1 MSKIIC
7 DVCGSSYSETELQCP
22 ICGTAKSEAAKLV
35 VETAGEEQSANGGK
49 FSKNNNRKT
58 DTGAN
63 AKMFGKERNADNGQ
77 EGAPSNMAM
86 IIIVAVLL
94 VAIVAVCIFIAVRV
108 FDKPDPTEP
117 TTVPTTSS
125 TAPTV
130 LEIPCTGLELVGN
143 ADKALSFSALG
154 QTAQLTVKALPENTT
169 DDVVVT
175 YESSNP
181 NIVLVDQ
188 NGQVTPVAAGNA
200 TITISYGIYSITVDV
215 TCDIPAPVT
224 ELTLKFSDV
233 TLSPTNGLTL
243 KLYDG
248 ELDPSDITWT
258 SSDEAVAYV
267 ENGVVTAVGNG
278 KATITATY
286 GDLSATCKI
295 IVSGMNHETGFAL
308 ACTWGV
314 KSDATLLVGE
324 TIEIYL
330 INKETNEAVKDLQ
343 WTNSNDFP
351 KCCTVEA
358 SEKGVK
364 VTAVES
370 TANVS
375 GQYVFIQTEYEGE
388 IYKFIIRVKAAEVQQ

>member
-1 MSKIIC
+1 MAKII
-7 DVCGSSYSETELQCP
+7 GSPTRYIQGRGELANLAKHAGAIGETMFILVDKFVKP
-22 ICGTAKSEAAKLV
+22 IVMPSIEAGMGDRKFEV
-35 VETAGEEQSANGGK
+35 VEFGGECSMTEINRVIEVLKEKGG
-49 FSKNNNRKT
+49 
-58 DTGAN
+58 
-63 AKMFGKERNADNGQ
+63 
-77 EGAPSNMAM
+77 
-86 IIIVAVLL
+86 
-94 VAIVAVCIFIAVRV
+94 
-108 FDKPDPTEP
+108 
-117 TTVPTTSS
+117 
-125 TAPTV
+125 
-130 LEIPCTGLELVGN
+130 
-143 ADKALSFSALG
+143 
-154 QTAQLTVKALPENTT
+154 
-169 DDVVVT
+169 DVVVGIGGGKT
-175 YESSNP
+175 HDTAKAVGYYTGHPVVIVPTIASTDAPCSALSVIYTDEGVFEKYLFLPSNP

-267 ENGVVTAVGNG
+267 ENGVVTAVDNG
-278 KATITATY
+278 KATITATN

-308 ACTWGV
+308 ATTWGV
-314 KSDATLLVGE
+314 KSDATLHVGE